1 MNELKILPAR
11 LRQRSR
17 STEEIVLPLDH
28 AVRAVEILMSSGFA
42 LLGWE
47 GLIVHK
53 GGREERPTEF
63 QRELGI
69 EQNSREQWSD
79 FVRRSALLCRTSMME
94 AFNTWNL
101 RPEAK
106 EAQMWFSLRVEANS
120 NQ

>member
-17 STEEIVLPLDH
+17 STEEIILPLDH
-28 AVRAVEILMSSGFA
+28 AVRAVEILSSSDLA

-47 GLIVHK
+47 GLIVHR
-53 GGREERPTEF
+53 GGREERPAEF

-69 EQNSREQWSD
+69 TQNARERWED

-94 AFNTWNL
+94 AFNVWNM

-106 EAQMWFSLRVEANS
+106 EAQMWFSLRVES
-120 NQ
+120 NHQE